1 MRKDVR
7 KGDMVGAGKT
17 YRLGRI
23 FGRDGRTMVLP
34 VDHGLMLGRISGL
47 EDPVAMTRSAIEA
60 GCDGLLM
67 SAGLVR
73 ATAEFFAERTS
84 PARLLTVDTLF
95 WDDQDAATAASSV
108 VASIRTAARLGV
120 DAVKLLM
127 AWDFPAV
134 QRTATAARIARVVEE
149 ADRWEIPVMVEP
161 VTLRETSR
169 ERAAELTVDAARIA
183 TELGADIL
191 KVAYPG
197 KPELLAALVAESRLP
212 VVILG
217 GPRVSTIADLVE
229 VVDEALGAGA
239 SGIVIGRQVWQ
250 RPPAE
255 RAAVMR
261 ALVELVHGRVSAAAA
276 LEGLA
281 SVA

>member
-1 MRKDVR
+1 M
-7 KGDMVGAGKT
+7 GAGST

-34 VDHGLMLGRISGL
+34 VDHGLMLGRIAGL
-47 EDPVAMTRSAIEA
+47 EDPVAMTSTAIEA

-67 SAGLVR
+67 SAGLAR
-73 ATAEFFAERTS
+73 ATASLFAERGS

-95 WDDQDAATAASSV
+95 RDGETDAAAATLVTSV
-108 VASIRTAARLGV
+108 RQAARLGV

-127 AWDFPAV
+127 AWDFPSA
-134 QRTATAARIARVVEE
+134 QRTATVQRIASVIEEAARW
-149 ADRWEIPVMVEP
+149 DMPVMVEP
-161 VTLRETSR
+161 LTLREKDAARS
-169 ERAAELTVDAARIA
+169 AELMVEAARIA

-197 KPELLAALVAESRLP
+197 DPQVLADLVAESRLP

-217 GPRVSTIADLVE
+217 GPRVSTVAELLG
-229 VVDEALGAGA
+229 VVDEALRAGA

-255 RAAVMR
+255 RTAVMK
-261 ALVELVHGRVSAAAA
+261 ALVDVVHGRLSAAAA